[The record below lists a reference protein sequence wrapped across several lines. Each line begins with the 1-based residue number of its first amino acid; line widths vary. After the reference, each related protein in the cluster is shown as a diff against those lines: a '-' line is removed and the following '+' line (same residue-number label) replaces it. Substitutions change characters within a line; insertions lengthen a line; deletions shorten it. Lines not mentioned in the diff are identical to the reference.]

1 MLAAEMCI
9 VCGKR
14 KGSISLSEVCF
25 SSSVDVWMGACVL
38 AWGGG
43 EVHCSRREHGSSS
56 VGRSLCA
63 QNDNSNLLSQ
73 LHCRRLLEKGG
84 ASTVVV

>member
-38 AWGGG
+38 AWGGVKYIAPVVNMG
-43 EVHCSRREHGSSS
+43 AAAWDVAFAHRTITQTCSANYTAEDCWRR
-56 VGRSLCA
+56 
-63 QNDNSNLLSQ
+63 
-73 LHCRRLLEKGG
+73 
-84 ASTVVV
+84 VVQVQW